1 MATTATRTEL
11 EPILF
16 EIVEGALESA
26 RREMEAQVDRTAR
39 STIIR
44 EQHDHRA
51 GIFDVEGRSV
61 TSLSF
66 ASTPTPI
73 ISRFADSTDEGDIFI
88 YNDVYKSDGGI
99 THLPDIC
106 ITVPCFVDGDIV
118 AWVQAFGNVNDV
130 GGDTPGSVPLAAY
143 DIFQEGIQIP
153 PLKFYKQ
160 GVRNEELY
168 QTILNN
174 SRFPEDL
181 QGDVDALINAC
192 TIGADRVVEICGRY
206 GRKVVE
212 DTFEALLDRCARDLR
227 EIVLPMVPD
236 GEYEFEDF
244 CEYDGVQPL
253 EPRKYIR
260 LRAKMTKSAEELV
273 FDFTGTESQ
282 IMGSLNWPGSET
294 YYAKFMGTLF
304 KGFAPDMVINDG
316 VNRVIRCVVPEGT
329 ILSPKFPAACS
340 WRTWPLLRIVDVGLG
355 CLGKAFGGFIP
366 ASAETI
372 SSYGLHGFD
381 ANGEFFL
388 LREVTGAG
396 GNGRPF
402 ADGVD
407 TVDAAPEAKNMPGEF
422 AEAFFPV
429 RVNHLGLRKDSAGP
443 GTFRGGF
450 GYLKDVEILIDGV
463 VLLHADRATLQPWGV
478 AGGRAGAATTWTL
491 NPDTPDE
498 QPLPGKADRIAVTQG
513 DVLRVTTPGGGGWGD
528 PLNRDPEAVRIDVVR
543 ELVSYESA
551 RDDYGVVFKDGSD
564 PYALALDDE
573 ATAARRDEL
582 RAAAGPLK
590 LYDRGER
597 FYELLDE
604 GEITLTTDD
613 GVFVPPPP
621 PPDE

>member
-1 MATTATRTEL
+1 MAPTASRTEL

-39 STIIR
+39 STIVR

-51 GIFDVEGRSV
+51 GIFDRRGQSV
-61 TSLSF
+61 TALSF

-73 ISRFADSTDEGDIFI
+73 ISRFEGNIDEGDIFI
-88 YNDVYKSDGGI
+88 YNDCYKSDGGI

-106 ITVPCFVDGDIV
+106 ITVPVFVEGDV
-118 AWVQAFGNVNDV
+118 FGYVQVFGNVNDI

-143 DIFQEGIQIP
+143 EIFQEGLMIP
-153 PLKFYKQ
+153 PVKFYEK
-160 GVRNEELY
+160 GVRNEPLY
-168 QTILNN
+168 ETILNN
-174 SRFPEDL
+174 SRFQEDL
-181 QGDVDALINAC
+181 KGDVDAFINAC
-192 TIGADRVVEICGRY
+192 TIGAERVVEICGRY
-206 GRKVVE
+206 GKDVVE
-212 DTFEALLDRCARDLR
+212 QTFESLLARCARDLR
-227 EIVLPMVPD
+227 EVVMPMIPD
-236 GEYEFEDF
+236 GSYDFEDF
-244 CEYDGVQPL
+244 CEYDGVQPR

-260 LRAKMTKSAEELV
+260 IKATLTKTPEEMV

-282 IMGSLNWPGSET
+282 VVGSLNWPGSET

-316 VNRVIRCVVPEGT
+316 VNRVIRCVVPPGT
-329 ILSPKFPAACS
+329 LLSPEFPAACS
-340 WRTWPLLRIVDVGLG
+340 WRTWPLMRIVDVGLG

-372 SSYGLHGFD
+372 SSYGLFGFD
-381 ANGEFFL
+381 HSGEFFL

-402 ADGVD
+402 ADGTD

-429 RVNHLGLRKDSAGP
+429 RVKHLGLRPDSGGA

-450 GYLKDVEILIDGV
+450 GYWKDIEFLIEGTAII
-463 VLLHADRATLQPWGV
+463 HSDRAALQPWGV
-478 AGGRAGAATTWTL
+478 AGGNAGAPSVWLL

-498 QPLPGKADRIAVTQG
+498 QRLPGKTDHVPVKPG
-513 DVLRVTTPGGGGWGD
+513 DVLRVLSPGGGGWGD
-528 PLNRDPEAVRIDVVR
+528 PLGREPESVRVDVMR
-543 ELVSYESA
+543 GLVSTESA
-551 RDDYGVVFKDGSD
+551 SDEYGVVFVEGTEGT
-564 PYALALDDE
+564 ALALDEVGTD
-573 ATAARRDEL
+573 ARREEL
-582 RAAAGPLK
+582 RGARGPLP

-597 FYELLDE
+597 FYELVE
-604 GEITLTTDD
+604 QGEIALTTED

-621 PPDE
+621 PE